1 MRQTIAVRCMTSVL
15 LAAAVGLFSSN
26 LAAGDAPV
34 PTKLTP
40 DTFEAIGARVSL
52 TPEDL
57 AWAQIR
63 WRDGF
68 FEGLL
73 EAQAADKPLF
83 YWIYEGDPRGNC

>member
-1 MRQTIAVRCMTSVL
+1 MRETTVRYMTLVL
-15 LAAAVGLFSSN
+15 LAAVVGGLSSD
-26 LAAGDAPV
+26 LAAGNAPV
-34 PTKLTP
+34 PKKLTP
-40 DTFEAIGARVSL
+40 DTFDVIAARVSL

-57 AWAQIR
+57 AWQQIR

>member
-1 MRQTIAVRCMTSVL
+1 MTRFVCGVVLIVL
-15 LAAAVGLFSSN
+15 LLSVFGRGLG
-26 LAAGDAPV
+26 AGDLPV
-34 PTKLTP
+34 PQTLTP
-40 DTFEAIGARVSL
+40 DTFEAIKARVRL

-57 AWAQIR
+57 AWQQVR

-73 EAQAADKPLF
+73 EAQAQDKPLF